1 MRKYERERRDR
12 WKELREEG
20 REQIRG
26 IVIGIDRCRR
36 SRNEQI
42 RIYRSSDRSS
52 LFLIYAYSYS

>member
-36 SRNEQI
+36 SRSEQI